1 MREFEGACVVV
12 TGGAHGIGSTVA
24 REFAKLGARVLIID
38 VDAPAAQ
45 QLATE
50 IRGSAFAVDVCDAVA
65 LERVFSDIDRNEPGV
80 DVLVN
85 NVGGGPRRKLE
96 ELTVAEWDATLAL
109 NLRSAFIATRGVLNP
124 MQRRGGGSIVNVASI
139 AAHGVSPLG
148 GAAYAA
154 AKAGVLALT
163 RQTAYEWASKRI
175 RANAVCPGPTRTLL
189 TEKSQRRDEQFPLGR
204 WLQPEDIAQTIVFL
218 ASPRA
223 AMCSGTVVDVDGA
236 FSLAGWIA

>member
-12 TGGAHGIGSTVA
+12 TGGAHGIGAAVA
-24 REFAKLGARVLIID
+24 RDFATLGARVLIID
-38 VDAPAAQ
+38 LDDRAARE
-45 QLATE
+45 LARE
-50 IRGSAFAVDVCDAVA
+50 IGGTAFSIDVRDAVS
-65 LERVFSDIDRNEPGV
+65 LECVLEEIDRREQGV

-96 ELTVAEWDATLAL
+96 ELTVEEWDSTLAL

-124 MQRRGGGSIVNVASI
+124 MQRRGGGSIINVASI

-154 AKAGVLALT
+154 AKAGMLALT

-189 TEKSQRRDEQFPLGR
+189 TEKSRRRDEEFPLGR

-223 AMCSGTVVDVDGA
+223 SMCSGVVINVDGA
-236 FSLAGWIA
+236 FSLSNSPV